1 MLRRRNH
8 RNKTVMKCDY
18 YSRSRYME
26 QQGIEE
32 EGNTNKVVR
41 IGFGERV
48 RKTSPNNV
56 SDI

>member
-41 IGFGERV
+41 IGFRERV
-48 RKTSPNNV
+48 REDFSK
-56 SDI
+56 